1 MIIELDPNPS
11 NSKNRNHYFI
21 SVKLSKKEWL
31 SFDNTTKG
39 HRIMKQVLKE
49 IKEMPKG
56 KKIDGK
62 WKVLIIKNRK
72 LVGEYNAK
80 WIDMDKLDWVNN
92 EVWETVKVRRIS
104 KKLSD
109 RLLYYSRLVSDNYTA
124 LGKYKEE
131 MKEFENLLKKE
142 VERYK

>member
-11 NSKNRNHYFI
+11 NSKNKNNYFI

-49 IKEMPKG
+49 IKEMPNG

-62 WKVLIIKNRK
+62 WTVFIIKNRK
-72 LVGEYNAK
+72 LIGKYKAK

-92 EVWETVKVRRIS
+92 EIWETVKVKKIS
-104 KKLSD
+104 KALSD
-109 RLLYYSRLVSDNYTA
+109 KLLYYSRLVSDHYKE
-124 LGKYKEE
+124 LDKYKKE
-131 MKEFENLLKKE
+131 MKDFENLLKKE
-142 VERYK
+142 IYLWL